1 MAIKS
6 AISNV
11 DKTFN
16 DNLFVYF
23 CSKDD
28 VFFRPAW
35 CKRYCSSSVKTAS
48 VVNDKHGDRTE
59 ICAKFTEL
67 FQSVVKNAKKKKCK
81 KATVR

>member
-28 VFFRPAW
+28 VF
-35 CKRYCSSSVKTAS
+35 SGQLD
-48 VVNDKHGDRTE
+48 VN
-59 ICAKFTEL
+59 
-67 FQSVVKNAKKKKCK
+67 V
-81 KATVR
+81 TVLPV